1 MSRSEEYFY
10 NKVYSVYKGGKGGKG
25 GKGVY
30 KDTFNIDN
38 NYDDIYIYK
47 EDTIKYNTEGY
58 KKRYYDFYGIN
69 DVNNSCKNYINGLYW
84 ILGYY
89 NNHNHNNWSWFY
101 KFKGIPFSSDLFQY
115 LLKWNKNGKVH
126 CLIQKT
132 NPNTPLQQLMM
143 VLPKESLLNIIK
155 NQDHD
160 LYEKLIRIFNTY
172 SKELDEY
179 YPNKICLDMIHKE
192 YVWQSKVFLK
202 DFQNIFLEYFI

>member
-1 MSRSEEYFY
+1 
-10 NKVYSVYKGGKGGKG
+10 
-25 GKGVY
+25 
-30 KDTFNIDN
+30 
-38 NYDDIYIYK
+38 
-47 EDTIKYNTEGY
+47 
-58 KKRYYDFYGIN
+58 
-69 DVNNSCKNYINGLYW
+69 
-84 ILGYY
+84 
-89 NNHNHNNWSWFY
+89 
-101 KFKGIPFSSDLFQY
+101 
-115 LLKWNKNGKVH
+115 
-126 CLIQKT
+126 
-132 NPNTPLQQLMM
+132 MM